1 MMIPRQRSRRI
12 LLHRINYR
20 ETQAFLTRGAG
31 GGWQPNEVEG
41 TNDDA
46 DLRFQRRK
54 SARDDGGQGPG
65 DDDNDGVSD
74 DNDPFEG
81 EENEEEFLRR
91 ELAHL
96 ASLEELLSELDIDD
110 ENQDAEE
117 GLDDDDFLFGDDDDN
132 NDVEDPVSFLSELLE
147 SIDDD
152 EEEEMEKIV
161 PEHRRATANEGGAP
175 SNAGSPTK
183 RTMSALETALM
194 QGVVPVGA
202 GVGDDS
208 LPGDF
213 GFDPLRLSERDL
225 VLPVQTALLKMLP
238 GGGPR
243 DESGQTTAGDDNTHS
258 PPRTQRPR
266 ALLLRDYREA
276 EIRHSRLAMLA
287 AMIWPLQEMLDRLL
301 LDEDLYGPLLYGPV
315 TLPYFPLLM
324 TAILLLLGYLDI
336 YSMAIK
342 EMDDIGEAY
351 LPGDCFWDPL
361 RILAGTAP
369 DTKRR
374 MQERELFNGRAAM
387 LAVAA
392 FVWEELVTGLPVIEV
407 EGNELLFQPLYQVP
421 FVQSF
426 LDAQFSR

>member
-1 MMIPRQRSRRI
+1 
-12 LLHRINYR
+12 
-20 ETQAFLTRGAG
+20 
-31 GGWQPNEVEG
+31 
-41 TNDDA
+41 
-46 DLRFQRRK
+46 
-54 SARDDGGQGPG
+54 
-65 DDDNDGVSD
+65 
-74 DNDPFEG
+74 
-81 EENEEEFLRR
+81 
-91 ELAHL
+91 
-96 ASLEELLSELDIDD
+96 
-110 ENQDAEE
+110 
-117 GLDDDDFLFGDDDDN
+117 
-132 NDVEDPVSFLSELLE
+132 
-147 SIDDD
+147 
-152 EEEEMEKIV
+152 
-161 PEHRRATANEGGAP
+161 
-175 SNAGSPTK
+175 
-183 RTMSALETALM
+183 
-194 QGVVPVGA
+194 
-202 GVGDDS
+202 
-208 LPGDF
+208 
-213 GFDPLRLSERDL
+213 
-225 VLPVQTALLKMLP
+225 
-238 GGGPR
+238 
-243 DESGQTTAGDDNTHS
+243 
-258 PPRTQRPR
+258 
-266 ALLLRDYREA
+266 LRDYREA

-342 EMDDIGEAY
+342 EMDDIGDAY